1 MRIHFLVF
9 AIYIF
14 ILCSCSEDEDK
25 AQGND
30 QAPIFSS
37 NWEMLWSDEFDGED
51 LDLSKWNKL
60 SWRPG
65 WVNNELQAYTERDT
79 NIFLDSG
86 FLVLQGLIDPGFSG
100 TDYNGNDYNADYTS
114 GRVNTDGKFSTT
126 YGRFDIRAKL
136 PKGKGSWPAIW
147 MLGESINSIGWPDCG
162 EIDIMEHVGYD
173 EGMIHGSIHT
183 EEYNHMYNTQRSG
196 SKYIENV
203 TSTFHVYSLEWSPF
217 YLRYLIDDEPFF
229 FVYNDS
235 KGDNSKWPFDDPHY
249 IILNLAIGGDWGGVQ
264 GISTSEF
271 PMRMMVDY
279 VRVFKQ
285 SNSYNNVDV
294 TFRVNMKNENV
305 NSTGVW
311 LSGGNLGSGQPGG
324 IQMTQSSDQNIWQT
338 TLTLPPNSSY
348 TFKYRNGYFPNSWQ
362 GGWEVLSNEC
372 GVGDHNDR
380 SFSVSDTDTLLS
392 PICFGDCVSCD

>member
-9 AIYIF
+9 AIF

-30 QAPIFSS
+30 QTPIFSS

-380 SFSVSDTDTLLS
+380 SLSVSDTDTLLS

>member
-1 MRIHFLVF
+1 MRTHFLVF

-14 ILCSCSEDEDK
+14 ILCSCSEEEDK

-30 QAPIFSS
+30 QAPTFSS
-37 NWEMLWSDEFDGED
+37 NWEMLWSDEFDGEN
-51 LDLSKWNKL
+51 LDLSKWNTL

-79 NIFLDSG
+79 NIFLESG

-348 TFKYRNGYFPNSWQ
+348 TFKYRNGYLPNSWQ
-362 GGWEVLSNEC
+362 GGWEVLSNDC

-380 SFSVSDTDTLLS
+380 SLSVSDTDTLLL
-392 PICFGDCVSCD
+392 PICFGDCVACE

>member
-1 MRIHFLVF
+1 
-9 AIYIF
+9 
-14 ILCSCSEDEDK
+14 
-25 AQGND
+25 
-30 QAPIFSS
+30 
-37 NWEMLWSDEFDGED
+37 
-51 LDLSKWNKL
+51 
-60 SWRPG
+60 PG
-65 WVNNELQAYTERDT
+65 WVNNELQAYTDRDT
-79 NIFLDSG
+79 NIFLEDG
-86 FLVLQGLIDPGFSG
+86 YLVLQGNIEPGYSG
-100 TDYNGNDYNADYTS
+100 TDYVGNNYVADYTS
-114 GRVNTDGKFSTT
+114 GRVNTDNKFSTT
-126 YGRFDIRAKL
+126 YGRFDIKAKL
-136 PKGKGSWPAIW
+136 PEGKGSWPAIW
-147 MLGESINSIGWPDCG
+147 MLGESISSIGWPDCG

-183 EEYNHMYNTQRSG
+183 EEYNHMYGTQRSG

-203 TSTFHVYSLEWSPF
+203 IDTFHVYSLEWSPF

-235 KGDNSKWPFDDPHY
+235 NGDDGKWPFDDPHY

-264 GISTSEF
+264 GVSTGDF

-285 SNSYNNVDV
+285 SNSYNNVNV
-294 TFRVNMKNENV
+294 TFRVDMKNQIV

-324 IQMTQSSDQNIWQT
+324 IQMAQSSGQDIWQT

-348 TFKYRNGYFPNSWQ
+348 TYKYRNGYFPDSWQ
-362 GGWEVLSNEC
+362 GGWEVLDNGC

-380 SFSVSDTDTLLS
+380 SLSISDIDTVLA
-392 PICFGDCVSCD
+392 PICFGDCLTCE